1 MTKNLFESTS
11 TQNMTQGS
19 PTKLIFKFTLPLLLG
34 NIFMQLYSFVDM
46 VIVGRFLG
54 VHALAAIGCTG
65 PLTFLIFGLIFGATS
80 GFSIYTGQK
89 FGEGDHTGVR
99 KSAAAGMY
107 LTLICSTVIAV
118 VGTSFAR
125 FMLEVIQTP
134 EEILDDA
141 VAYVSI
147 FLAGIM
153 LFAMLEMQTNL
164 IRALGNSRVPTI
176 LSAVGLGLN
185 IILDPIAIIYLDLGI
200 KGAAYATLLSQFLA
214 NIVAWIYIRKNIP
227 ILRVRR
233 EDFKFEKGILWRHFN
248 LGFPMGFQES
258 TIAIG
263 AVVLQIIV
271 NGFGADVVAAYST
284 AQEVEM
290 IFGLPL
296 MSFSAAMATFGAQNY
311 GAKEFARVISGFKSC
326 LAMTVGFSIVAG
338 ISQIL
343 FGSEL
348 IEIFIG
354 ADQKQVLEYGS
365 FYLKINGFAYWILAI
380 IFVTKEMFQ
389 GLGLTFVPTISSAI
403 ETALRVISA
412 FILGKMFGFFGLC
425 FSDAIAWFGAVIPL
439 AIAGSI
445 VLKKLRSDSM
455 GG

>member
-1 MTKNLFESTS
+1 MTE
-11 TQNMTQGS
+11 GS
-19 PTKLIFKFTLPLLLG
+19 PTKLIFKSMLPLLLG
-34 NIFMQLYSFVDM
+34 NIFMQLYSLIDM
-46 VIVGRFLG
+46 LIVGRFLG
-54 VHALAAIGCTG
+54 FHALAAIGCTG
-65 PLTFLIFGLIFGATS
+65 ALTFLIFGLIFGATS

-89 FGEGDHTGVR
+89 FESGDHTGAR
-99 KSAAAGMY
+99 KSAAAGIY

-118 VGTSFAR
+118 IGTSAAR
-125 FMLEVIQTP
+125 FMLEIMQTP

-141 VAYVSI
+141 VAYISI
-147 FLAGIM
+147 YLAGIM
-153 LFAMLEMQTNL
+153 LFAMLELQKNL
-164 IRALGNSRVPTI
+164 IRALGNSRMPTI

-214 NIVAWIYIRKNIP
+214 NIVAWIYIRNNIP

-233 EDFKFEKGILWRHFN
+233 EDFKFKKGILWKHFN

-263 AVVLQIIV
+263 AVVIQIIV
-271 NGFGADVVAAYST
+271 NGFGAEFVAAYSIV
-284 AQEVEM
+284 QE
-290 IFGLPL
+290 IGIILGIPL
-296 MSFSAAMATFGAQNY
+296 ISFSTAIANFSSQNY
-311 GAKEFARVISGFKSC
+311 SSKNFARIISGFKSC
-326 LAMTVGFSIVAG
+326 LAMTLGFSIVAG
-338 ISQIL
+338 ILQIL
-343 FGSEL
+343 FGAQL
-348 IEIFIG
+348 IEIFVG
-354 ADQKQVLEYGS
+354 AAQTQIIEYGS
-365 FYLKINGFAYWILAI
+365 FYLRINGFAYWILAI

-389 GLGLTFVPTISSAI
+389 GLGLTFIPTISSAI
-403 ETALRVISA
+403 ESALRVISA
-412 FILGKMFGFFGLC
+412 FILGKMFGFFGIC